1 MPNTVAN
8 SVHIRFKMV
17 AKGNIR
23 GINKNQIPLLFIQ
36 GPLVSIAASDAY
48 PVKALIRLSQIV
60 ANSRVYVA

>member
-1 MPNTVAN
+1 
-8 SVHIRFKMV
+8 MV

-23 GINKNQIPLLFIQ
+23 GINKDQIPLLFIQ